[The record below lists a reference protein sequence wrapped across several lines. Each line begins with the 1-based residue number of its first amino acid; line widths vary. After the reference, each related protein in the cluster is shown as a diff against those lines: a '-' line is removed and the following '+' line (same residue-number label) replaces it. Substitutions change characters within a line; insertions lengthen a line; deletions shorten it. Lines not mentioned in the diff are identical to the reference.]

1 MWHVLMIDHYCSSYI
16 LEMSTLLCVCSV
28 TCDVRRCVPG
38 VRAQPADRQCSDPS
52 NTPHRLSD
60 FDFGCPDAHVVT
72 WHGCFRVTRVKQNCC
87 LIVSMQFR
95 FCRGHNQRTQS
106 QHNIYL
112 FELRWLNTNAIF
124 NHVHVHVMH
133 LNIFIKVG
141 NILCATQ
148 STQNYTES
156 MDEHKNDIDIYYF
169 LNNKIY

>member
-1 MWHVLMIDHYCSSYI
+1 MDVIRLKTPNNTQQLIFWDLKDNFVIYRVIKSLLVGSAQFCTLCHLFHWWHYWSLLYCNLLMWHVLMIDHYCSSYI

-106 QHNIYL
+106 
-112 FELRWLNTNAIF
+112 
-124 NHVHVHVMH
+124 
-133 LNIFIKVG
+133 
-141 NILCATQ
+141 
-148 STQNYTES
+148 
-156 MDEHKNDIDIYYF
+156 
-169 LNNKIY
+169 